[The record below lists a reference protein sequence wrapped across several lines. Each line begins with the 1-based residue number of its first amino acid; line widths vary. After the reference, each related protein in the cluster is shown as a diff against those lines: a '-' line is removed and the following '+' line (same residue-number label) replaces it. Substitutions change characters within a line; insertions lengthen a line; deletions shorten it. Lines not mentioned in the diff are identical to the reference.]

1 MRAIAV
7 SLLAVLAISCGKHIP
22 DDNSSWNVTF
32 YNQSSYSVSVYHN
45 SFSGTLLVDKLA
57 SGESY
62 SVMVSPSGN
71 YGYGSV
77 FSVRYWFEVDVDD
90 NVWTTGIDRGMQLQ
104 HNIEA
109 GKTHDIQIPNSSNI
123 EWEDAFLKIKNSSE
137 KPIELYNRYS
147 VILHAGRES
156 SISSGKYGI
165 YEISGKI
172 EGRRIV
178 YNELVDSYPLPD
190 FTAENGYIY
199 NFKFDG
205 NSVELTK
212 RQKI

>member
-32 YNQSSYSVSVYHN
+32 HNESSYSVSVYHN

-77 FSVRYWFEVDVDD
+77 FSVRYWFEVGD
-90 NVWTTGIDRGMQLQ
+90 NVWTTGIDPVTQLPY
-104 HNIEA
+104 NIEA
-109 GKTHDIQIPNSSNI
+109 GKTYDIQIRNSSNI
-123 EWEDAFLKIKNSSE
+123 KWENAFLKIKNASDKS
-137 KPIELYNRYS
+137 IELYKRSN
-147 VILHAGRES
+147 VLLHAGRES
-156 SISSGKYGI
+156 PIPNGGKIGI
-165 YEISGKI
+165 YEISGKM
-172 EGRRIV
+172 EGYTV
-178 YNELVDSYPLPD
+178 KYNGGSDSYPLPD
-190 FTAENGYIY
+190 FTADEGYIY
-199 NFKFDG
+199 NFTFDG